1 MKVKLIV
8 RLKTRPVRLLYRT
21 NKAAGLTM
29 TSDLRNLGQIKLA
42 LASLDPAFRL
52 LLRRAILCALQIVWG
67 TSAQ

>member
-1 MKVKLIV
+1 
-8 RLKTRPVRLLYRT
+8 
-21 NKAAGLTM
+21 M
-29 TSDLRNLGQIKLA
+29 TSDLRNLDQIKLA